1 MTVPFS
7 EKRIYLIGGPG
18 GVGKTTLAA
27 SLAIHFSVQGYRTLV
42 LTVDP
47 AKRLAQTLGLT
58 SFSTEL
64 RKVTLTEHPQA
75 ELHAYML
82 DGEHAF
88 DRIIARFAKNEQQKQ
103 KILENSFYRTI
114 VESLGGSHEYAAME
128 QILAFASDPQ
138 FDKIIVDTP
147 PTQNAIDLFKAP
159 QRLADFMDA
168 PVISW
173 FQKKGGFQLFQK
185 GSQLAMKA
193 LQNILGSEFLE
204 QLALFLTDLQGMQS
218 GFRERHLAVMEVL
231 RGNTTAFIL
240 VTQASEARFLESL
253 EFQKALNQENI
264 PISQLILNRLERYW
278 PPLTSTQLPEAQRTW
293 LLGLHDYFE
302 ELHTLQE
309 KWANAFKSEMGVPTV
324 NIQRLS
330 HPTTELQTL
339 LDLGNQ
345 ITGRL

>member
-1 MTVPFS
+1 MTIPFS

-64 RKVTLTEHPQA
+64 RKVTIPGHSEA

-88 DRIIARFAKNEQQKQ
+88 DRIISRFAKNEQQKQ
-103 KILENSFYRTI
+103 KILENRFYRTL

-128 QILAFASDPQ
+128 QILAFASDTH

-159 QRLADFMDA
+159 QRLAEFMDA

-173 FQKKGGFQLFQK
+173 FQKKRGFQLFQK
-185 GSQLAMKA
+185 GTELAMKA
-193 LQNILGSEFLE
+193 LQTLLGSEFLE
-204 QLALFLTDLQGMQS
+204 QLSHFLTDLQGMQS

-231 RGNTTAFIL
+231 RGNSTAFIL

-253 EFQKALNQENI
+253 EFQKVLNLENI
-264 PISQLILNRLERYW
+264 PISQLILNRLEPDW
-278 PPLTSTQLPEAQRTW
+278 PPLTSTQIPEAQRTW
-293 LLGLHDYFE
+293 LLGLHHYFQ

-309 KWANAFKSEMGVPTV
+309 KWAKAFQSEMGVPTV
-324 NIQRLS
+324 HIQRLAYS
-330 HPTTELQTL
+330 TNELHTL
-339 LDLGNQ
+339 LELGNQ
-345 ITGRL
+345 ITGTP